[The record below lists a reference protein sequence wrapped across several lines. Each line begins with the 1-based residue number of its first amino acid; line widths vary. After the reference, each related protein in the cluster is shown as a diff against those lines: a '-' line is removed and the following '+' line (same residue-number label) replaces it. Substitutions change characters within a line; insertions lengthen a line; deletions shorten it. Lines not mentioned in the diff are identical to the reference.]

1 MASIIVCGCK
11 DIKKSDVADM
21 IIVPVTTKSLG
32 GDGLAEMT
40 IEIGEF
46 GVDEAQWNAE
56 PQDEDKECPRKWFSD
71 LRGHLVFA

>member
-1 MASIIVCGCK
+1 M
-11 DIKKSDVADM
+11 ADM

-56 PQDEDKECPRKWFSD
+56 PQDEDK
-71 LRGHLVFA
+71 

>member
-46 GVDEAQWNAE
+46 GGDEAQWNAE
-56 PQDEDKECPRKWFSD
+56 PQDEDKRVPPQV
-71 LRGHLVFA
+71 VF